1 MTTTK
6 LQKKIKATKK
16 PKVWQNENTSR
27 LLQDKGADTCNP
39 VLGREGQRTQV
50 KTSLMD
56 IVQGH
61 YSTPETLLINQN
73 CLCALDYFER

>member
-27 LLQDKGADTCNP
+27 LLQDKGADACNP
-39 VLGREGQRTQV
+39 VLGPEGQRTQV
-50 KTSLMD
+50 KTSH
-56 IVQGH
+56 GH
-61 YSTPETLLINQN
+61 SSRALQYTRDSLNTPKLFMCIRL
-73 CLCALDYFER
+73 F